1 MEQVETDL
9 QAAED
14 AVRRLADGPAMEA
27 AQALEQAFSEAGRS
41 IEASLQ
47 RAARSGELD
56 FSRMAQSVLSDL
68 ARIAA
73 ETALAGL
80 RTREAVPAMTFNLTG
95 QGGDAAPSAKLSRAE
110 LGKAVAKAAALG
122 RRFG

>member
-1 MEQVETDL
+1 MEQVEEDL
-9 QAAED
+9 RAAEA
-14 AVRRLADGPAMEA
+14 AVGKLADGRALEA
-27 AQALEQAFSEAGRS
+27 AHALEQAFSEAGRS

-56 FSRMAQSVLSDL
+56 FSRLAQSVLSDI

-80 RTREAVPAMTFNLTG
+80 GARAGPRAMTVNLTG
-95 QGGDAAPSAKLSRAE
+95 QGDDAAPPAGFSRAE
-110 LGKAVAKAAALG
+110 LGKAIAKAAALG

>member
-1 MEQVETDL
+1 MGL
-9 QAAED
+9 SRAED
-14 AVRRLADGPAMEA
+14 AVRQLADGPAMDA
-27 AQALEQAFSEAGRS
+27 ARALEQAFSEAGRS
-41 IEASLQ
+41 IEASLE

-56 FSRMAQSVLSDL
+56 FSRMAQLVLGDL

-80 RTREAVPAMTFNLTG
+80 GASGR
-95 QGGDAAPSAKLSRAE
+95 AAPVAFNISGGSDRGTSTGLSRAE
-110 LGKAVAKAAALG
+110 LGKAVAKAAAIG